1 MRTRSWA
8 GPYRDAGRD
17 STLKAPQYGKS
28 TVGPNTEKIN
38 KIKFYCLIL
47 CTTEPATETSWC
59 WCWCCSC
66 CGRAGSILRVGGIER
81 DQVHVVDACV
91 QTRPLECHHYRM
103 AHCRSGHGEASV
115 TQSNTATHLVHLA
128 LCTFFVIQPLRSN
141 YSRIVWICPGPV
153 LDYYVWWTKIP
164 STSLMHDEQAS
175 WLIGACGHGRCWW
188 RRGTLCKRQTIGIIV
203 WARQAQ
209 IKSRCNLDA
218 LICQG

>member
-1 MRTRSWA
+1 M
-8 GPYRDAGRD
+8 
-17 STLKAPQYGKS
+17 KAPQYGKS

-59 WCWCCSC
+59 WCWCCSCC

-115 TQSNTATHLVHLA
+115 TQSNSHSHTSSSPRPVHIFRDSAITIQLLA
-128 LCTFFVIQPLRSN
+128 HCVNL
-141 YSRIVWICPGPV
+141 PGPGAR
-153 LDYYVWWTKIP
+153 LLR
-164 STSLMHDEQAS
+164 LMDQNPIYIS
-175 WLIGACGHGRCWW
+175 
-188 RRGTLCKRQTIGIIV
+188 
-203 WARQAQ
+203 
-209 IKSRCNLDA
+209 DA
-218 LICQG
+218 